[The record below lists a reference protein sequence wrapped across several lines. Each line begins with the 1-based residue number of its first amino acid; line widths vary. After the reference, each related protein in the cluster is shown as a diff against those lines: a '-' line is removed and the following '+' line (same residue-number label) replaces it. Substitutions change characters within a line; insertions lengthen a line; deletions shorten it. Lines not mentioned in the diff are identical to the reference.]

1 MMPILPASEVSRN
14 RLIPIAAMAALWTPA
29 MIAASHEWSHGI
41 YYDYGWIVP
50 PVALWLLI
58 RRWNDLDGEVR
69 LPGRWTVMGWI
80 LLLITWFTLLRVL
93 GLVDPSWRM
102 PIGLCGL
109 TAALVTHGLIART
122 RSWRASRGFLWI
134 TLFLASAL
142 PLPSAVELRLV
153 HAFTHSVVV
162 TASQWFHLA
171 GKPVEVVGD
180 LLLLNGFTVE
190 VAEGC
195 SGVRSFQSFLMA
207 TWLFAELQRL
217 SATRTLIL
225 LVFAVGAAFLVNV
238 SRAYIL
244 AGISFT
250 QGREGFERAHDAVGL
265 VAFLVSA
272 ALFYL
277 FSAMLAKRPAR
288 HLVKS
293 VQSR

>member
-1 MMPILPASEVSRN
+1 MSHA
-14 RLIPIAAMAALWTPA
+14 RLIPIVGVVALWTPA

-58 RRWNDLDGEVR
+58 RRWIDLGGDVR
-69 LPGRWTVMGWI
+69 LPGRWAVIGWI
-80 LLLITWFTLLRVL
+80 LLLLPWFTLLRVL

-109 TAALVTHGLIART
+109 TSALVTHGLIAKT
-122 RSWRASRGFLWI
+122 RGWRVSRGFLWI

-153 HAFTHSVVV
+153 EGFTHSVILM
-162 TASQWFHLA
+162 TSQWFHFA

-217 SATRTLIL
+217 RAARTLIL

-244 AGISFT
+244 ADISFS

-265 VAFLVSA
+265 AAFLVSA

-277 FSAMLAKRPAR
+277 FSAMLSERPAR
-288 HLVKS
+288 RLVKS
-293 VQSR
+293 VQAR